1 LIATAVVVRDL
12 RPDDWPEV
20 SRIFAE
26 GIATGN
32 ATFETEVPS
41 WEGWDAAH
49 LSEHRLVAE
58 RDGRVVGWI
67 ALVPV
72 SPRACYAGVA
82 EVSAY
87 VGEEARGQG
96 VGAELLGALVESSER
111 AGIWTLQTGVFPEN
125 ETSLGLLRR
134 FGFRVVGTQE
144 RIGRLHG
151 VWRDV
156 VLLERRSEVVR

>member
-1 LIATAVVVRDL
+1 LITTAVEVRDL
-12 RPDDWPEV
+12 RPGDWPEV

-32 ATFETEVPS
+32 ATFETGVPS
-41 WEGWDAAH
+41 WEDWDAAH
-49 LSEHRLVAE
+49 LPEHRLVAE
-58 RDGRVVGWI
+58 REGDVVGWI

-87 VGEEARGQG
+87 VGERARGEG
-96 VGAELLGALVESSER
+96 VGAELLAALVQSSER